1 MAGYAFRPTGCT
13 LVHDEL
19 HARAVVFND
28 GAASVAILAM
38 DLIALPQD
46 LVTQIR
52 EGIAREV
59 GLAPEAVMLS
69 CSHTHGGPNLG
80 LYNSMGTRD
89 AAYVD
94 VLVRKLVGMTRQA
107 AETLK
112 PAVLT
117 YGRAPVQIGVNRR
130 QTNPKTGQT
139 VLGQNYA
146 GPVAPYVDVLGV
158 AEPSGGTFAI
168 LFSHACHGTTL
179 GGDNLRITAD
189 FCGYAADHVRRETD
203 GVVTPLFL
211 QGCCGNINPFRR
223 GTYISAAHN
232 GRTLGQAAMS
242 AWRSATAL
250 YDDEPLG
257 FAESVVQ
264 IPLQAPPPVEKCEAQ
279 VAEWEARL
287 AQEKQ
292 SGNMGAIL
300 NAEGLLTYHRY
311 ELEQAR
317 AGDAERTAA
326 FPIQVLT
333 IGGARFVGLPAE
345 VFVQYALDFD
355 VQLDQPVFT
364 LGCANGALNYLPT
377 AADYPYGGYE
387 VEYAHKY
394 YHSLMYTE
402 ACEPIVRAKV
412 YEMIGVEKPDLS
424 AYAV

>member
-1 MAGYAFRPTGCT
+1 
-13 LVHDEL
+13 
-19 HARAVVFND
+19 
-28 GAASVAILAM
+28 
-38 DLIALPQD
+38 
-46 LVTQIR
+46 
-52 EGIAREV
+52 
-59 GLAPEAVMLS
+59 
-69 CSHTHGGPNLG
+69 
-80 LYNSMGTRD
+80 
-89 AAYVD
+89 
-94 VLVRKLVGMTRQA
+94 
-107 AETLK
+107 
-112 PAVLT
+112 
-117 YGRAPVQIGVNRR
+117 
-130 QTNPKTGQT
+130 
-139 VLGQNYA
+139 
-146 GPVAPYVDVLGV
+146 
-158 AEPSGGTFAI
+158 
-168 LFSHACHGTTL
+168 
-179 GGDNLRITAD
+179 
-189 FCGYAADHVRRETD
+189 
-203 GVVTPLFL
+203 
-211 QGCCGNINPFRR
+211 
-223 GTYISAAHN
+223 
-232 GRTLGQAAMS
+232 MS